1 MLKADK
7 TVIKETKYIAVCVLI
22 LSALMQAVFLV
33 LSRWDYQVLLGN
45 LLTGSA
51 MILNFFFMGLAVQKA
66 VQCDEKEARK
76 IMQNSQTLRMLFIT
90 IVVIIG
96 ATVPCF
102 SIIAVIIPF
111 FFPRIG
117 IMFRPLWKDKRESGQ
132 EV

>member
-45 LLTGSA
+45 LLTGST

-102 SIIAVIIPF
+102 SIIAVIIPL

-117 IMFRPLWKDKRESGQ
+117 IMFRPLWKDKREFGQ